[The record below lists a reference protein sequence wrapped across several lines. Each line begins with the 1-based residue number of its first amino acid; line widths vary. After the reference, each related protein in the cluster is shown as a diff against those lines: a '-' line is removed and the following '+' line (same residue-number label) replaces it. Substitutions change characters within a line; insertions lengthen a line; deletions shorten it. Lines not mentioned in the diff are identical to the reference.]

1 MFRQAVFGFLVLFLG
16 AFPAG
21 GEQPARPLANFDK
34 AKVVAR
40 DSIYADR
47 RIDYYCS
54 CSYTPKN
61 ASGGVIDKASCG
73 LVSSSSIATRLDWEH
88 VVPAWF
94 FGNKRSCWAKVGCKP
109 GVEGRECCERTDPEF
124 KQVEADLHNL
134 VPSVALLNVVRSNH
148 AYGMVEGDPRKYG
161 RCEFEIGGNP
171 KRVEPPQSVRGDLA
185 RVWLYMIDTYGVE
198 VTEADLAVLKLWS
211 LADPVDEWERLRDRR
226 IEAAQGN
233 FNPYV
238 RNAAP

>member
-1 MFRQAVFGFLVLFLG
+1 MFRQAVFGFLVLLPCT
-16 AFPAG
+16 FPAG
-21 GEQPARPLANFDK
+21 GQQPARPLSSFDA

-40 DSIYADR
+40 DSIYPDR
-47 RIDYYCS
+47 RVDYYCS

-61 ASGGVIDKASCG
+61 ESGGVIDKTSCG
-73 LVSSSSIATRLDWEH
+73 LVSNSSIATRLDWEH

-134 VPSVALLNVVRSNH
+134 VPSVALLNVVRSNY

-161 RCEFEIGGNP
+161 RCEFEVGGNP
-171 KRVEPPQSVRGDLA
+171 KRVEPPPSVRGDLA
-185 RVWLYMIDTYGVE
+185 RVWLYMIDTYGVQ
-198 VTEADLAVLKLWS
+198 VGAADLAVLKLWS